1 MEKILITGAT
11 GNYGYTVIEE
21 LLKNGVDK
29 KSIYAMA
36 RDEVKAKLLTPF
48 GVNIVFGNYNDYNS
62 MINAF
67 AGIDK
72 LLFVSSGE
80 LGNRSEQHRQVVK
93 AAKNAKVDI
102 AVHLDHGLKI
112 DTVQQAL
119 DFGFTSVM
127 FDGSRYD
134 LPENIRLTSQVVEM
148 AAKTGATTEAELGVV
163 GGSEDGSENNKI
175 VCTDPEVAESFAK
188 KTGVDALA
196 VAIGNAHGHYAAAP
210 KLRYDVLEEI
220 SKRVRIPLVLHG
232 GTGISPA
239 DFRRCI
245 EYGVHKINIATANFD
260 ALTKEAERYFEQDGS
275 YNYFQLNEAMVQGVY
290 QNIKRHILIFNNQIP
305 LDKIL

>member
-1 MEKILITGAT
+1 MSICYMKGLLQDAAKEGRAVGAFSVGNMEMILGA
-11 GNYGYTVIEE
+11 VKAAEE
-21 LLKNGVDK
+21 LNTPIILQIAEVRLPH
-29 KSIYAMA
+29 SPLHLMA
-36 RDEVKAKLLTPF
+36 P
-48 GVNIVFGNYNDYNS
+48 
-62 MINAF
+62 MMM
-67 AGIDK
+67 
-72 LLFVSSGE
+72 
-80 LGNRSEQHRQVVK
+80 K

-148 AAKTGATTEAELGVV
+148 AAKTGATREAELGVV

-290 QNIKRHILIFNNQIP
+290 QNIKRHILIFNNQVP